1 MKLILIFSILLTN
14 LALANDKIEST
25 KVADLT
31 VEELEK
37 IVRLIVSSLRKE
49 ISDPGKRKIG
59 TTRSCTAQDRSSL
72 FVTPLAQLKSSSA
85 GVCLARLGHSCVSF
99 FVRVL

>member
-1 MKLILIFSILLTN
+1 MLHMKLILILPILLTN

-37 IVRLIVSSLRKE
+37 IVRLIVQDSIEKCE
-49 ISDPGKRKIG
+49 VNG
-59 TTRSCTAQDRSSL
+59 TM
-72 FVTPLAQLKSSSA
+72 K
-85 GVCLARLGHSCVSF
+85 
-99 FVRVL
+99 

>member
-1 MKLILIFSILLTN
+1 MLHMKLILILPILLTN

-37 IVRLIVSSLRKE
+37 IVRLIVQDSIEKCEVNGTMKGRAKVNLKVEGEVEAKMTCDFAEYKNKE
-49 ISDPGKRKIG
+49 
-59 TTRSCTAQDRSSL
+59 
-72 FVTPLAQLKSSSA
+72 
-85 GVCLARLGHSCVSF
+85 
-99 FVRVL
+99 

>member
-1 MKLILIFSILLTN
+1 MLHMKLILILPILLTN

-37 IVRLIVSSLRKE
+37 IVRLIVQDSIEKCEVNGTMKWRAKVNLKVEGEVEAKMTCDFSDYENKE
-49 ISDPGKRKIG
+49 
-59 TTRSCTAQDRSSL
+59 
-72 FVTPLAQLKSSSA
+72 
-85 GVCLARLGHSCVSF
+85 
-99 FVRVL
+99 